1 MKHRLR
7 TQAKWTWGNRHR
19 TQSLTFLSLSILY
32 SLKFLWF
39 FSQNILKAGMQCFK
53 IGLLLSH
60 DHRKPSCWWADSIYF
75 LRGASESGRKVN
87 ESWNPVWKHI
97 CMQCAWVENLK
108 LWPMRPLME
117 RERDCIYLKSQVFWD
132 CDAATALRN
141 HTQRPWHKN
150 HHHSLAS

>member
-117 RERDCIYLKSQVFWD
+117 RETVFTSKAKYSEIVMQLLPSEIILRDLDTKITTIV
-132 CDAATALRN
+132 
-141 HTQRPWHKN
+141 
-150 HHHSLAS
+150 

>member
-39 FSQNILKAGMQCFK
+39 FSQNILKAGMRCFK

-117 RERDCIYLKSQVFWD
+117 RETVFTSKAKYSEIVMQLLPPEIILRDLDTKITTIV
-132 CDAATALRN
+132 
-141 HTQRPWHKN
+141 
-150 HHHSLAS
+150 